1 MAQVALDPGALSE
14 LSCRNET
21 RALLDIT
28 KKLSSL
34 GIGRITKPPQIV
46 LVGDRS
52 SGKSSVLEAISH
64 VKFPIGS
71 GGCTRFATELVL
83 RNGSQRRVQATVRF
97 HEDDQPARK
106 ITEGEDNGKV
116 IDMGKVI
123 AAATKLMGLTDSNTE
138 FSKDVLRVEVE
149 GPDLYPLTL
158 VDLPGIFHPAT
169 GEESAEARTTV
180 MELIDSYMAKKNSII
195 LAVLSA
201 DNPAQTVLQE
211 AAKHDPARER
221 TLRVFTKPDLLHPE
235 SSNELVDLQLA
246 VGRKAVHGAQLG
258 CHVLRNLPDDDTSD
272 AGAADSRDV
281 AERKF
286 FESGSWASTPVAHRG
301 ASALRKRLSQIIHD
315 QIKKSV
321 PGVLQEIQEKLT
333 ENQDELTRLGQA
345 RTSAAD
351 MRAYLVDIA
360 ARFERLVRDGIQGLY
375 NDPFFGGFD
384 GTDRK
389 LRSHLRQF
397 NRAIRHIL
405 LVQGSTQ
412 SISSGPS
419 GTARPQSIPLHLK
432 EFLDEYPYDLPMPE
446 PITWSEM
453 ANQLERQAAANQGT
467 ELPGYAN
474 TNLIVQLFQRQSKPW
489 EDVARLHLENVTAVV
504 KDFVDQAFEHVA
516 GPMGTCSTTSAI
528 LSTCVDPFFDARQE
542 VLESKL
548 QELLRPFQ
556 EGYALPLDADF
567 QEAMDYDNLDGSQ
580 QALERRRSDFGTGR
594 VIEKMQTFYD
604 VRINPLASSLTDLV
618 QMALRTFTDN
628 LINLALE
635 SCLIQELPGILTPK
649 AVSGMDDERLAE
661 LAAESEETRARR
673 TQLQTDIKLLK
684 QGLDQCRRYRPRV
697 VTSAKRSTS
706 SVKQQGIMVISSA
719 QPNAGG
725 RSKVGKQCLAA
736 SRKETLC

>member
-1 MAQVALDPGALSE
+1 
-14 LSCRNET
+14 
-21 RALLDIT
+21 
-28 KKLSSL
+28 
-34 GIGRITKPPQIV
+34 
-46 LVGDRS
+46 
-52 SGKSSVLEAISH
+52 
-64 VKFPIGS
+64 
-71 GGCTRFATELVL
+71 
-83 RNGSQRRVQATVRF
+83 
-97 HEDDQPARK
+97 
-106 ITEGEDNGKV
+106 
-116 IDMGKVI
+116 
-123 AAATKLMGLTDSNTE
+123 

-169 GEESAEARTTV
+169 GEESAEESGKESADESVEESAEARMTV

-195 LAVLSA
+195 LA
-201 DNPAQTVLQE
+201 E

-246 VGRKAVHGAQLG
+246 VGRKAVHGTQLG

-272 AGAADSRDV
+272 AGAADSLDV

-286 FESGSWASTPVAHRG
+286 FESRSWASIPVAHRG
-301 ASALRKRLSQIIHD
+301 ASALRQRLSQIIHD

-333 ENQDELTRLGQA
+333 ENQAELTRLGQA
-345 RTSAAD
+345 RTSGAD

-360 ARFERLVRDGIQGLY
+360 ARFERLVCDGIQGHY

-389 LRSHLRQF
+389 LRSHLRQC

-412 SISSGPS
+412 NISSGPS

-467 ELPGYAN
+467 ELPGYAD

-528 LSTCVDPFFDARQE
+528 LSTCFDPFFDERQK
-542 VLESKL
+542 VLESKI

-556 EGYALPLDADF
+556 EGYALPPDADF
-567 QEAMDYDNLDGSQ
+567 QEAMDYDSLHGSQ

-594 VIEKMQTFYD
+594 VIQKMQTFYD
-604 VRINPLASSLTDLV
+604 
-618 QMALRTFTDN
+618 MALRTFTDN

-697 VTSAKRSTS
+697 VTSAKDLRL
-706 SVKQQGIMVISSA
+706 Q
-719 QPNAGG
+719 
-725 RSKVGKQCLAA
+725 
-736 SRKETLC
+736 

>member
-1 MAQVALDPGALSE
+1 MAQVALHPGALDE
-14 LSCRNET
+14 LISVET

-34 GIGRITKPPQIV
+34 GIGRITNPPQIIV
-46 LVGDRS
+46 VGDRS
-52 SGKSSVLEAISH
+52 SGRSSVFEAISH
-64 VKFPIGS
+64 VKIPVGS
-71 GGCTRFATELVL
+71 RLRTLFLTDLLL
-83 RNGSQRRVQATVRF
+83 RNGSQRSIKATIRSYDNAKPTY
-97 HEDDQPARK
+97 ET
-106 ITEGEDNGKV
+106 IEGEDIN
-116 IDMGKVI
+116 KVI
-123 AAATKLMGLTDSNTE
+123 AAVSERMGLPNSNAGL
-138 FSKDVLRVEVE
+138 SKDVLRLEVE
-149 GPDLYPLTL
+149 GPDLYPLSL
-158 VDLPGIFHPAT
+158 VDLPGIFHTAT
-169 GEESAEARTTV
+169 GAESAEESGEESAEELWGESAEARTTI
-180 MELIDSYMAKKNSII
+180 MKLIDGYMAKKNSII

-201 DNPAQTVLQE
+201 DNQFAAQTVLQE

-221 TLRVFTKPDLLHPE
+221 TFGVITKPDLLHPG
-235 SSNELVDLQLA
+235 SSDELEYLQVVRDREA
-246 VGRKAVHGAQLG
+246 VYNLPLG
-258 CHVLRNLPDDDTSD
+258 WHVLRNLSSDDTSD
-272 AGAADSRDV
+272 AGGADSRDV
-281 AERKF
+281 VERKF
-286 FESGSWASTPVAHRG
+286 FESGSWASIPVAHRG
-301 ASALRKRLSQIIHD
+301 ASALRKRLSQILHD
-315 QIKKSV
+315 QLKKNV

-333 ENQDELTRLGQA
+333 ENQAELTRLGQA

-360 ARFERLVRDGIQGLY
+360 ARFERLVRDGIQGHY

-412 SISSGPS
+412 NITSGPS
-419 GTARPQSIPLHLK
+419 GTARPRSIPLYLK
-432 EFLDEYPYDLPMPE
+432 EFLDEHPYDLPMPE
-446 PITWSEM
+446 PIIWSDM
-453 ANQLERQAAANQGT
+453 AAQLERQAAANQGT
-467 ELPGYAN
+467 EFPGYAN

-489 EDVARLHLENVTAVV
+489 EEVARLHLENVTAVV

-528 LSTCVDPFFDARQE
+528 LSTCVDLFFDERQE
-542 VLESKL
+542 ILENKL

-567 QEAMDYDNLDGSQ
+567 QEAMDYDSSDGSQ
-580 QALERRRSDFGTGR
+580 HALERRRSDFVTGR

-604 VRINPLASSLTDLV
+604 
-618 QMALRTFTDN
+618 MALRTFTDN

-673 TQLQTDIKLLK
+673 TQLLTDIKLLK

-697 VTSAKRSTS
+697 VTSAKIYTS
-706 SVKQQGIMVISSA
+706 SPVKQQGVMVISPA

-725 RSKVGKQCLAA
+725 LSKVA
-736 SRKETLC
+736 E